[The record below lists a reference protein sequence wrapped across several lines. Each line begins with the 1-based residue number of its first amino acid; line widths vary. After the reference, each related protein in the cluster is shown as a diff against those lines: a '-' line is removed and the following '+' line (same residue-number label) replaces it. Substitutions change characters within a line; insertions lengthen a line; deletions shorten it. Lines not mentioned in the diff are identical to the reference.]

1 MLPNYLFSA
10 LAGVTWYFQFFF
22 YTMGETQMGRY
33 KFSSWTLHMASII
46 IFSSLWGIGAARMAR
61 RQPAHQ
67 GVLAVSIAVLV
78 LSTMVVGFGNYLGT
92 RTAAQ

>member
-22 YTMGETQMGRY
+22 YTMGETQMGVY

-46 IFSSLWGIGAARMAR
+46 IFSSLWGIGLHEWRGASGRTKALL
-61 RQPAHQ
+61 
-67 GVLAVSIAVLV
+67 GLSILVLV

-92 RTAAQ
+92 LKPQ